1 MFCPACGVENNQQ
14 NTRFCRACG
23 ADLRAVSQAL
33 SKSLP
38 VKIAST
44 IDIYL
49 ENRYQQNMRTG
60 VMNLIAFV
68 ALLVVGLGQL
78 AFGWPK
84 LAVFMLGLS
93 ALSLLFGLWDIWI
106 YRRNKPPTAKDS
118 LFSPGSPT
126 AELDAPHSNSM
137 PPLSVSE
144 ETTRQ
149 LDLANKEST

>member
-44 IDIYL
+44 IDTYL

-84 LAVFMLGLS
+84 LAVFML
-93 ALSLLFGLWDIWI
+93 
-106 YRRNKPPTAKDS
+106 
-118 LFSPGSPT
+118 
-126 AELDAPHSNSM
+126 
-137 PPLSVSE
+137 
-144 ETTRQ
+144 
-149 LDLANKEST
+149 DLARCPCCSACGTSGSIGATSLRLQKILCFPQVLLPPN